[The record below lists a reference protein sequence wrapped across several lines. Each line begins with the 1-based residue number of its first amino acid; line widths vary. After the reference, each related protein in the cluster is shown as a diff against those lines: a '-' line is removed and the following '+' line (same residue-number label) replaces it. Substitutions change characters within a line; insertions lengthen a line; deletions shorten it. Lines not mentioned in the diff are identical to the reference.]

1 MKNATPQRTVTINLS
16 SRHAEEAQ
24 VSYSYWSP
32 NDGFTRTATPICDLY
47 SRQASNTLFVL
58 DYQSTQNGWTM
69 VGTAPNP
76 PDAPS
81 LAFITGPE
89 NTSLMT
95 QFPDLHHEEEFK
107 FYIIY
112 RNVLNDQTLRVDP
125 QEGNIPRG

>member
-16 SRHAEEAQ
+16 SRQAEEAQ
-24 VSYSYWSP
+24 VRYSYWSP
-32 NDGFTRTATPICDLY
+32 NDGFTRTATPSCDLY
-47 SRQASNTLFVL
+47 SKNASNTLFVL
-58 DYQSTQNGWTM
+58 DYSSVQNGWTM

-76 PDAPS
+76 EGAPS

-95 QFPDLHHEEEFK
+95 QFPDLQHEEKFK

-112 RNVLNDQTLRVDP
+112 RNVLNEQTLWVDP
-125 QEGNIPRG
+125 QEGNIPN

>member
-1 MKNATPQRTVTINLS
+1 MKNATPQRTVTISLS

-32 NDGFTRTATPICDLY
+32 NDGFNRTASPTCDLY

-58 DYQSTQNGWTM
+58 DYQATQNGWTM
-69 VGTAPNP
+69 TGTAPNP
-76 PDAPS
+76 AHAPS
-81 LAFITGPE
+81 LACVVGPE

-95 QFPDLHHEEEFK
+95 RFPDLNHEQEFK

-112 RNVLNDQTLRVDP
+112 RNVLNDQTLWVDP
-125 QEGNIPRG
+125 QEGNIPNN

>member
-1 MKNATPQRTVTINLS
+1 MKNATPQRTVTISLS

-32 NDGFTRTATPICDLY
+32 NDGITRTATPICDLY

-58 DYQSTQNGWTM
+58 DYQATQNGWTM
-69 VGTAPNP
+69 IGTSPNP
-76 PDAPS
+76 AGAPS
-81 LAFITGPE
+81 LAYKMGPE

-95 QFPDLHHEEEFK
+95 QFPDLSHEEQFN

-112 RNVLNDQTLRVDP
+112 HNVLNGQTLQVDP
-125 QEGNIPRG
+125 QEGNIPR